1 MPAPLPPPPPHD
13 AVPTP
18 DAILD
23 AGGFRV
29 RVYGRPE
36 APAVVL
42 LHGLILDGRMWD
54 GQLEALR
61 GAFRVIVPDF
71 LNHGESASAP
81 RGYSLLRQAEDLAVI
96 LDAADARDALLV
108 GFSMGGMTAM
118 QFAVRHPARVRGLAL
133 VNTSAGTESA
143 RARARFSALALS
155 ARLFGLQPWLR
166 KRASEVMF
174 GVTFRREHPE
184 VVRWWDTRLSRS
196 DKLRV
201 QQAVHLVVSRPEVHG
216 LERVAVPA
224 LVIASDEDTATPP
237 SKGRRI
243 ADTLPNASFQLI
255 PRCGHCSPIEQP
267 DLVAQLLQRFA
278 ERVYGAV

>member
-201 QQAVHLVVSRPEVHG
+201 QQA
-216 LERVAVPA
+216 